1 METTEELMQAASE
14 VAALAGA
21 IALAHFRTALDVERK
36 ADGSEVTIADR
47 AAEQAARDWLAK
59 RFPRDG
65 ILGEEFGETAPRIGA
80 GGPAARRNWIVDP
93 IDGTKSFVKGVP
105 LWGTLVAVMDGDTV
119 LASAC
124 DFAAAGEHLAAGL
137 GCGAWWNGR
146 RARVSETD
154 TLARATLLC
163 TDAAF
168 QDRPDRGLRWR
179 ACGEDGAILRSWGD
193 CFGYLMVAT
202 GRAELMTD
210 SRLNLWDAAP
220 VQLPVLEAG
229 GVFTDWTGAATVRG
243 AGAIATNAALAQVL
257 RARLLDTSK
266 GGAAA
271 REAGDA

>member
-1 METTEELMQAASE
+1 MQAASE
-14 VAALAGA
+14 VATLAGA
-21 IALAHFRTALDVERK
+21 IAHQHFRTALTVEHK

-47 AAEQAARDWLAK
+47 AAEQAARDWLEK
-59 RFPRDG
+59 HFPRDG
-65 ILGEEFGETAPRIGA
+65 IIGEEFGDSAPD
-80 GGPAARRNWIVDP
+80 ARRKWIIDP

-105 LWGTLVAVMDGDTV
+105 LWGTLVAVMEDDQV

-146 RARVSETD
+146 RARVSGVD
-154 TLARATLLC
+154 SLARATLLC

-168 QDRPDRGLRWR
+168 QDRPDRGERWR
-179 ACGEDGAILRSWGD
+179 ALSQDTTILRSWGD

-220 VQLPVLEAG
+220 VQLPVTEAG
-229 GVFTDWTGAATVRG
+229 GVFTDWTGVGTLRG
-243 AGAIATNAALAQVL
+243 SGAIATNAALAKTIREQ
-257 RARLLDTSK
+257 LLDPPASNPQATNVT
-266 GGAAA
+266 GPDG
-271 REAGDA
+271 RPEAGR